1 MRETKT
7 VWHPLKAVPYDPVK
21 HAGLFDEDEAPDL
34 VLEGELPDKG
44 DDYLV
49 TMETAKGSRYV
60 GISYFDEDC
69 ARDECPF
76 EENVIAWA
84 ELPEPYKE
92 EQSHED

>member
-7 VWHPLKAVPYDPVK
+7 VWHPLNAVPYDPVK
-21 HAGLFDEDEAPDL
+21 HAWLFDEDEAPDL

-44 DDYLV
+44 GDYLV
-49 TMETAKGSRYV
+49 TMETAKGIRYV
-60 GISYFDEDC
+60 GISYFDEDY

-84 ELPEPYKE
+84 ELPEPYQPEGGKK
-92 EQSHED
+92 